1 MKMSG
6 KIVVGYWDCSYCNA
20 KGISGLEKTCPNCGN
35 PVGKNVKYYMKPL
48 KKTYLDSETA
58 KNYGK
63 GADWVCAYC
72 GSYNRYNSSICKR
85 CGAQKSSSE
94 ENYFGEKMNQSN
106 DSSNISIEED
116 SFRKSE
122 SSLSSCY
129 EDDSTNNSSDNSSDN
144 STNNISNDSDDI
156 PIDDLIDKSSNDSDD
171 ISIDSPIDKFNDDS
185 TDISSDDSI
194 QDYRNSY
201 EETSTDNHKKKNNKT
216 LKDVFHLKNFK
227 GLLIALGSIVALF
240 SIIML
245 LVSIFTP
252 KVYDAQITNKTWDRT
267 ISIEELKT
275 FEESDWDVPYG
286 GRVYFSQEEL
296 KGYKQEIDHYE
307 TVSHQVAKEVF
318 DHYEYEYSDNGDGTF
333 TENRIPKYRTVYET
347 VYEEVPVYVDVPV
360 YDTKYYYE
368 IDRWCHS
375 RNENTSGESDISP
388 YWADFELAQ
397 NERESGRNETY
408 TLYLQ
413 TEKKEYTTDVSYS
426 EWNDYKEG
434 DKVSITVVGG
444 IVTKVETLQK

>member
-1 MKMSG
+1 MSG

-35 PVGKNVKYYMKPL
+35 PVGKNVKYYMKPM

-106 DSSNISIEED
+106 DSSNTSTEED
-116 SFRKSE
+116 SYRKSE

-129 EDDSTNNSSDNSSDN
+129 EDDST
-144 STNNISNDSDDI
+144 
-156 PIDDLIDKSSNDSDD
+156 
-171 ISIDSPIDKFNDDS
+171 
-185 TDISSDDSI
+185 DISSDDSV

-201 EETSTDNHKKKNNKT
+201 EETSTDDHKKKNNKT
-216 LKDVFHLKNFK
+216 LKDVFHLKNPK
-227 GLLIALGSIVALF
+227 GLLIALGGIVALF

-245 LVSIFTP
+245 LISIFMP
-252 KVYDAQITNKTWDRT
+252 KVYNAQITNKTWDRT

-286 GRVYFSQEEL
+286 SRVYFSQEEL

-434 DKVSITVVGG
+434 DEVSITVVGG

>member
-1 MKMSG
+1 MSG

-35 PVGKNVKYYMKPL
+35 PVGKNVKYYMKPM

-106 DSSNISIEED
+106 DSSNTSTEED
-116 SFRKSE
+116 SYRKSE

-129 EDDSTNNSSDNSSDN
+129 EDDST
-144 STNNISNDSDDI
+144 
-156 PIDDLIDKSSNDSDD
+156 
-171 ISIDSPIDKFNDDS
+171 
-185 TDISSDDSI
+185 DISSEDSA
-194 QDYRNSY
+194 QNYMNSY

-216 LKDVFHLKNFK
+216 LKDVFHLKNPK
-227 GLLIALGSIVALF
+227 GLLIALGGIVALF

-252 KVYDAQITNKTWDRT
+252 KVYDAQITSKTWNRT

-333 TENRIPKYRTVYET
+333 KENRIAKYRTVYET
-347 VYEEVPVYVDVPV
+347 VYEKVPVYVDVPV

-434 DKVSITVVGG
+434 DEVSITVVGG